1 MQLGK
6 GLNEVIDESV
16 IDRCPGDNTYK
27 PQNPGFA
34 LP

>member
-16 IDRCPGDNTYK
+16 VNRCRIDGAYR
-27 PQNPGFA
+27 PQNSGFV